1 MGITPELSEH
11 IRRELAKTVVGQ
23 KEVIDQLLIG
33 LLTRGHL
40 LLEGVPGIAKT
51 LLIKSLA
58 RVLRLEFRRIQCT
71 PDLMPSDAIGTSTYN
86 LATGAWTFRR
96 GPIFTDLLL
105 VDEINRTP
113 PKTQAAFLE
122 AMEERQVSADGSTYP
137 LSPFFAV
144 FATQNPIEFEGTY
157 PLPEAELDRFLMKA
171 VMGYP
176 SSEEELAVLQ
186 RYHGGFDA
194 HRLDDVGIEPVADR
208 NLIEQ
213 ARAEVQKVAVQD
225 QVLRYI
231 GTIAQRS
238 RTWPA
243 LALGASPRA
252 AVALLLAAKALAA
265 IRGRDFVTPDEV
277 KDVTKPVLR
286 HRFLLKSEAELEG
299 LTPDHIMEAILAGI
313 EVPR

>member
-1 MGITPELSEH
+1 MGITPEMAEH
-11 IRRELAKTVVGQ
+11 IHRQLARAVVGQ
-23 KEVIDQLLIG
+23 TDVVDQLLMG

-51 LLIKSLA
+51 LLIKALA
-58 RVLRLEFRRIQCT
+58 RVLRLDFRRIQCT

-86 LATGAWTFRR
+86 LANGTWAFRR

-122 AMEERQVSADGSTYP
+122 AMEERQVSADGNTYV
-137 LSPFFAV
+137 LSPFFSL

-157 PLPEAELDRFLMKA
+157 PLPEAQLDRFLMKV
-171 VMGYP
+171 VMTYP
-176 SSEEELAVLQ
+176 SSEEELTVLQ
-186 RYHGGFDA
+186 RYHAGFDA
-194 HRLDDVGIEPVADR
+194 HRLDEIGMEPVADR
-208 NLIEQ
+208 NVIEQ
-213 ARAEVQKVAVQD
+213 ARAEVQKVAVEE

-238 RTWPA
+238 RSWPA

-286 HRFLLKSEAELEG
+286 HRLLLKSEAELEG
-299 LTPDHIMEAILAGI
+299 LTPDHILDAILAGI